1 MSLYLLT
8 WRPITMT
15 NSHFISVNCLFYT
28 WPVYRTLKCYWH
40 SHCHFDS
47 SMTHPIIEGK
57 EKNELWFKYKLCSVH
72 TLLTLGKSQHWEKK
86 SGFHELLSWGLTLS
100 LAQRWGVGDW
110 ESSPWWLRRECME
123 CRLQCCCKFL
133 WYSWTLFSYLFV
145 YF

>member
-1 MSLYLLT
+1 MKKKLSLYLLT

-57 EKNELWFKYKLCSVH
+57 EKMN
-72 TLLTLGKSQHWEKK
+72 
-86 SGFHELLSWGLTLS
+86 SGLSINY
-100 LAQRWGVGDW
+100 A
-110 ESSPWWLRRECME
+110 PC
-123 CRLQCCCKFL
+123 
-133 WYSWTLFSYLFV
+133 TLF
-145 YF
+145 